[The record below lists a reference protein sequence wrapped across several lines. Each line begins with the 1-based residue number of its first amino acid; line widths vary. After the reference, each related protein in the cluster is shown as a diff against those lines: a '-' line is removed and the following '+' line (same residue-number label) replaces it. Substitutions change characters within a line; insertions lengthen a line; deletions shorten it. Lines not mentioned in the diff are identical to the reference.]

1 MFTLEEA
8 IKPILEEG
16 AVDGYGP
23 VCAYEGKYHWF
34 VGFGFDGK
42 MIPGD
47 TPYAIDK
54 ETGRLKRSPSPRQHQ
69 APPRRGLFM
78 PLTITFIS
86 LKKAGRCVQCQ
97 ECHAP
102 KKRGGAFNA
111 NNAKP

>member
-1 MFTLEEA
+1 MLTLEEA

-42 MIPGD
+42 MTPGD

-54 ETGRLKRSPSPRQHQ
+54 ETGRIDFFPIPFF
-69 APPRRGLFM
+69 RGFG
-78 PLTITFIS
+78 S
-86 LKKAGRCVQCQ
+86 LCDKGLA
-97 ECHAP
+97 
-102 KKRGGAFNA
+102 
-111 NNAKP
+111 

>member
-1 MFTLEEA
+1 MLTLEEA

-42 MIPGD
+42 MAPGD

-54 ETGRLKRSPSPRQHQ
+54 ETGRIDFFPIPFSSEARVHLLSSLRWTRPMREKSNRSQQ
-69 APPRRGLFM
+69 APSGRGLRCSSR
-78 PLTITFIS
+78 S
-86 LKKAGRCVQCQ
+86 LRVQ
-97 ECHAP
+97 A
-102 KKRGGAFNA
+102 
-111 NNAKP
+111 